1 MHNVKFNLQTLRK
14 LEHNYSEQS
23 FKLLYDTRTEWWWLQ
38 MMQRSTLGIKKNS
51 THKRNTREEIKRKLE
66 VRDWT
71 ERKVHEKLISIGSFF
86 FLYFQKRR
94 FAALVQ
100 FATFCRGL
108 WTFYFKVRH
117 MDGEKKW
124 RRRRNKIDLEL
135 EIYMFYVHLR

>member
-1 MHNVKFNLQTLRK
+1 MMATDDATLNAGDK
-14 LEHNYSEQS
+14 
-23 FKLLYDTRTEWWWLQ
+23 
-38 MMQRSTLGIKKNS
+38 KKNS

-86 FLYFQKRR
+86 FFFLYFQKRR

-108 WTFYFKVRH
+108 
-117 MDGEKKW
+117 
-124 RRRRNKIDLEL
+124 
-135 EIYMFYVHLR
+135 

>member
-1 MHNVKFNLQTLRK
+1 MMATDDATL
-14 LEHNYSEQS
+14 NAG
-23 FKLLYDTRTEWWWLQ
+23 D
-38 MMQRSTLGIKKNS
+38 KKNS

-71 ERKVHEKLISIGSFF
+71 ERKVHEKLISIGRLF

-108 WTFYFKVRH
+108 
-117 MDGEKKW
+117 
-124 RRRRNKIDLEL
+124 
-135 EIYMFYVHLR
+135 

>member
-1 MHNVKFNLQTLRK
+1 MI
-14 LEHNYSEQS
+14 
-23 FKLLYDTRTEWWWLQ
+23 WLQ

-86 FLYFQKRR
+86 LYFQKRR

-108 WTFYFKVRH
+108 
-117 MDGEKKW
+117 
-124 RRRRNKIDLEL
+124 
-135 EIYMFYVHLR
+135 

>member
-1 MHNVKFNLQTLRK
+1 MMATDDATLNAGDK
-14 LEHNYSEQS
+14 
-23 FKLLYDTRTEWWWLQ
+23 
-38 MMQRSTLGIKKNS
+38 KKNS

-108 WTFYFKVRH
+108 
-117 MDGEKKW
+117 
-124 RRRRNKIDLEL
+124 
-135 EIYMFYVHLR
+135 